1 MEIILSKNCA
11 SLTGAINKRYGYYI
25 KSQTDKNGVVK
36 FFSARKSKGFVPTYG
51 HLNFIFACAIL
62 AKEKLYVDD
71 IRITAGEIDDAL
83 EEFSHGKLS
92 LHWSPRDEIV
102 NAKQVLQLKKELGL

>member
-11 SLTGAINKRYGYYI
+11 SLTGAINKKNGYYI

-36 FFSARKSKGFVPTYG
+36 FFGVRKSKGYVPPSG
-51 HLNFIFACAIL
+51 HIYFIFECAKL
-62 AKEKLYVDD
+62 AEQKLYVDN
-71 IRITAGEIDDAL
+71 IIITAGEIDDAL
-83 EEFSHGKLS
+83 EEATDGKLS

>member
-11 SLTGAINKRYGYYI
+11 SLTGAINKRHGYYI
-25 KSQTDKNGVVK
+25 KSHTDKNGVVK
-36 FFSARKSKGFVPTYG
+36 FFGARQSKGFVPKYG
-51 HLNFIFACAIL
+51 HIYFIFNCAKL
-62 AKEKLYVDD
+62 AEQKLYVAD
-71 IRITAGEIDDAL
+71 IQITAGEIDDAL
-83 EEFSHGKLS
+83 EEATDGKLS